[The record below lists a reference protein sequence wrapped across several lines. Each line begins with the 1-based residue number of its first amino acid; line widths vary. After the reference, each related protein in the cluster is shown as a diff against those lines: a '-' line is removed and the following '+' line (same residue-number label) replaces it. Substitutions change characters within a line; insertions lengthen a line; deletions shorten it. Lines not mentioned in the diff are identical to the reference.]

1 MGKIDVF
8 LSYEHSLKAFVDK
21 ICAELEKDKIKCW
34 YAPRDVVGD
43 YATSIVDAI
52 DSATVFVVLLNNES
66 SKSVHVL
73 NEVEIAYKRIIE
85 KQGDLTIL
93 PVKLDDKD
101 LSKAMEYYVKRMHW
115 IDATMQGVDAAI
127 LELKQ
132 KVKTILD
139 PYRELEAKSAT
150 RKSNMYFDEN
160 DENEKRRLKTQQ
172 ILLEQ
177 FDKELYDK
185 TAAEYAQ
192 MRILDLGS
200 NNGDFIMSRLGDK
213 QNTEFVLGLECNEAA
228 VAVANE
234 KYGSDKVKFEQC
246 DLESDNIAEKLKGI
260 CEKYSLKDFNVVNI
274 SMLLLHLKDP
284 LRLLKALRGVVG
296 RGAKIIVKDI
306 DDGLNVAYPDN
317 ENLFEH
323 AIKICLQNDLAGY
336 RYSGR
341 QIFNLL
347 HKSGYKNI
355 KLVKSGLDTSGMD
368 YDEREALFNIYFS
381 FIKNDFIDL
390 NNKDKNNAVYEE
402 NAKWMIENFETL
414 EDQFLQD
421 DFFFLL
427 GFMLFEAER

>member
-43 YATSIVDAI
+43 YATCIVDAI

-177 FDKELYDK
+177 FDK
-185 TAAEYAQ
+185 
-192 MRILDLGS
+192 
-200 NNGDFIMSRLGDK
+200 
-213 QNTEFVLGLECNEAA
+213 
-228 VAVANE
+228 
-234 KYGSDKVKFEQC
+234 
-246 DLESDNIAEKLKGI
+246 
-260 CEKYSLKDFNVVNI
+260 
-274 SMLLLHLKDP
+274 
-284 LRLLKALRGVVG
+284 
-296 RGAKIIVKDI
+296 
-306 DDGLNVAYPDN
+306 
-317 ENLFEH
+317 
-323 AIKICLQNDLAGY
+323 
-336 RYSGR
+336 
-341 QIFNLL
+341 
-347 HKSGYKNI
+347 
-355 KLVKSGLDTSGMD
+355 
-368 YDEREALFNIYFS
+368 
-381 FIKNDFIDL
+381 
-390 NNKDKNNAVYEE
+390 
-402 NAKWMIENFETL
+402 
-414 EDQFLQD
+414 
-421 DFFFLL
+421 
-427 GFMLFEAER
+427 